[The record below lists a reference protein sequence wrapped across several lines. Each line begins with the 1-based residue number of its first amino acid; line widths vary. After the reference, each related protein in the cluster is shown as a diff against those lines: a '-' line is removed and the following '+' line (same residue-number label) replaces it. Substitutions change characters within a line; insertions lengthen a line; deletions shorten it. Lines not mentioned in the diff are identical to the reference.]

1 MRKYLFKG
9 PVTTLQ
15 NITFIIFVRSKERLT
30 DEEMVRSCLCKE
42 FIFYFV
48 FSLFRR
54 SVWHDAWQGAQ
65 PAVAGSFYLSF
76 YPSMYLYFS
85 LKIPRGNKTQQNFS
99 SACVNKI

>member
-42 FIFYFV
+42 CIFYLV
-48 FSLFRR
+48 FSGDLYGTMLGKGR
-54 SVWHDAWQGAQ
+54 SRQWQ
-65 PAVAGSFYLSF
+65 VLYIYLSIF
-76 YPSMYLYFS
+76 HSIYIYLS
-85 LKIPRGNKTQQNFS
+85 LKIPRGNKIQQYF
-99 SACVNKI
+99 